1 MAKYGSAQVGPILV
15 DGVSLLP
22 AKPKDLST
30 EHEARQEDTTGL
42 GDAWPE
48 HTPTGMQTAAL
59 TIGEGF
65 YDTETGNTH
74 EAFKSGGG
82 TARIMVYGL
91 QGDTI
96 GQPFYGHA
104 GVFSVVYKVLAKLG
118 DLTKSAVTYL
128 CSGAR
133 DEGVILQSTVTKTAD
148 WNTEGAD
155 SVDNAAS
162 SSAGGVGYLQVTA
175 ATGFTGNVIKIRHS
189 ADDVTYAD
197 LITFA
202 NQVTVGAQRVTV
214 AGTVNR
220 HLAIDGNVTG
230 SGSVT
235 VWCGFARN

>member
-30 EHEARQEDTTGL
+30 EAEAQTEDTTGL

-48 HTPTGMQTAAL
+48 HTPTGLQKAAL
-59 TIGEGF
+59 SIGEGL
-65 YDTETGNTH
+65 YDDGATNTH
-74 EAFKSGGG
+74 EAFRAGNG
-82 TARIMVYGL
+82 TARVMVYGL

-104 GVFSVVYKVLAKLG
+104 GAFALAYKVLAKLG
-118 DLTKSAVTYL
+118 DLTKASVTYL
-128 CSGAR
+128 CTGQR
-133 DEGVILQSTVTKTAD
+133 DEGVILQNAATKTAD

-175 ATGFTGNVIKIRHS
+175 ASGFTNSVIKIRHS

-197 LITFA
+197 LVTFA
-202 NQVTVGAQRVTV
+202 DQVTVGAQRVAV

-235 VWCGFARN
+235 VWCGFARS